1 MMMRAAVAGFRKFPW
16 IVLAAFALAGCATS
30 DTAPPQGGDSSNP
43 IRNLLMYGGTTV
55 PEPMKEI
62 KVEDEIEC
70 PAVEIREGGSTLR
83 NGSAQA
89 VSTQF
94 SIRGLARE
102 CRADGESIIIKV
114 GVEVLAIIGTAGR
127 PGTASAPLSIVVKRG
142 DKILVTRT
150 KSASVNIPADEG
162 QALFTVIEDGIK
174 VPKSGAELSIT
185 VGLGR

>member
-1 MMMRAAVAGFRKFPW
+1 MKLMTAVTGFKKLP
-16 IVLAAFALAGCATS
+16 LAILATFALAGCATS
-30 DTAPPQGGDSSNP
+30 DSAPPKGGDSSNP
-43 IRNLLMYGGTTV
+43 IRNLFLYGGTTV

-62 KVEDEIEC
+62 KAEDEIEC

-102 CRADGESIIIKV
+102 CRAEGESIIIKI

-142 DKILVTRT
+142 DKTLVTRA

-162 QALFTVIEDGIK
+162 QALFTVVEDGIK

>member
-1 MMMRAAVAGFRKFPW
+1 MTQSTALAGVRRFPW
-16 IVLAAFALAGCATS
+16 MVLAIFGLAGCATS
-30 DTAPPQGGDSSNP
+30 DSAPPKGGDSSNP
-43 IRNLLMYGGTTV
+43 VRNLLMYGSTTV

-62 KVEDEIEC
+62 KIEDEIEC

-102 CRADGESIIIKV
+102 CSAEGESIIIKV
-114 GVEVLAIIGTAGR
+114 GVEVLAIIGAAGR
-127 PGTASAPLSIVVKRG
+127 PGTASAPLNIVVKRG
-142 DKILVTRT
+142 DKTLVTRT
-150 KSASVNIPADEG
+150 RSASVNIPADEG
-162 QALFTVIEDGIK
+162 QALFSIVEDGIK

>member
-1 MMMRAAVAGFRKFPW
+1 MMTSLNGFKKLPW
-16 IVLAAFALAGCATS
+16 VILATGMLAGCATS
-30 DTAPPQGGDSSNP
+30 ESSSPQSAANSNP
-43 IRNLLMYGGTTV
+43 FRNLLMYGGTTV
-55 PEPMKEI
+55 PEPMKEV

-94 SIRGLARE
+94 SLRGLARE
-102 CRADGESIIIKV
+102 CRAEGESIIIKV

-142 DKILVTRT
+142 DKTLVTRA

-174 VPKSGAELSIT
+174 VPKSGEELSIT

>member
-30 DTAPPQGGDSSNP
+30 DSAPPQGGDSSNP

-102 CRADGESIIIKV
+102 CRADGS
-114 GVEVLAIIGTAGR
+114 GDRLAARAQRSRAGDVEVYRVNKEGIWGEYESRREQCLVWAAR
-127 PGTASAPLSIVVKRG
+127 PSRG
-142 DKILVTRT
+142 
-150 KSASVNIPADEG
+150 E
-162 QALFTVIEDGIK
+162 
-174 VPKSGAELSIT
+174 
-185 VGLGR
+185 